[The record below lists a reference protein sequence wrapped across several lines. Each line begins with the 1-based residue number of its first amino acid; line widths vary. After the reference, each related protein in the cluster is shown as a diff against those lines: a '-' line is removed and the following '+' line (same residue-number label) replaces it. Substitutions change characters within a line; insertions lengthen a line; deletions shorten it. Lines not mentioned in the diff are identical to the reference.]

1 MFYCLQGITLE
12 GEATPH
18 TPPTS
23 SSSKG
28 HNPRLQLAYPGTIT
42 SLYITPCYLRY
53 ELSELST
60 TNLEF
65 SNFSEAL
72 NPPDSVAV
80 VVVVFIKTGEK
91 YIAIFAVGPDDIAA
105 LFSFGNR

>member
-1 MFYCLQGITLE
+1 MAVYTVINQP
-12 GEATPH
+12 PH
-18 TPPTS
+18 LS
-23 SSSKG
+23 G

-42 SLYITPCYLRY
+42 SLYITPCSLRY

-80 VVVVFIKTGEK
+80 VVVVLIKTGEK
-91 YIAIFAVGPDDIAA
+91 NIAIFE
-105 LFSFGNR
+105 SRT